1 MDPAHLE
8 GGKYQGPARAP
19 DGLISFSSFLIQT
32 SQICK
37 ESRSLRSQMGNITHR
52 HKSPTTS
59 LTPGSVMW
67 YFRLTLDNF
76 PKLKPQKT

>member
-1 MDPAHLE
+1 
-8 GGKYQGPARAP
+8 
-19 DGLISFSSFLIQT
+19 
-32 SQICK
+32 
-37 ESRSLRSQMGNITHR
+37 MGNITHR

-59 LTPGSVMW
+59 LTPGSVTW